1 MKTIFA
7 SILILAASGASAQ
20 FHMGLKAGG
29 NTVGMTLKEFS
40 PNATFEEATAPDR
53 RWGYHAGIFA
63 YIGGSGF
70 FVQPEVLYTDLNNT
84 VKATASGANQS
95 QQNYQLNYQRV
106 DAPVLIGTTFGPVRI
121 MGGGVYS
128 LNLPEDNGPLA
139 DNLENG
145 TLGYQVGAG
154 LELGKVFID
163 FRFEGPIT
171 KTARKIVVNN
181 TRLDTDLRVNQFIAC
196 FSYQFF

>member
-1 MKTIFA
+1 MKTILA
-7 SILILAASGASAQ
+7 SIAILLATSASGQ

-40 PNATFEEATAPDR
+40 PNATFDQATAPDR

-70 FVQPEVLYTDLNNT
+70 FVQPEVLYTDLSNA
-84 VKATASGANQS
+84 VKASPSGSS
-95 QQNYQLNYQRV
+95 QQQTYQLDFQRV
-106 DAPVLIGTTFGPVRI
+106 DMPVLIGTTLGPVRL

-128 LNLPEDNGPLA
+128 LNLPEDSGPLA
-139 DNLENG
+139 DNLKQG
-145 TLGYQVGAG
+145 TLGYQLGAG
-154 LELGKVFID
+154 LELGKIFID
-163 FRFEGPIT
+163 VRFEGPIT

-181 TRLDTDLRVNQFIAC
+181 TKLDTDLRINQFIAS
-196 FSYQFF
+196 FSYQLF